1 MIAAEELCGTL
12 GIGGVAPIDHHGRID
27 EERLARAHRELTS
40 VSPKELTRAVARVWR
55 RLFGRELPALR
66 HAG

>member
-27 EERLARAHRELTS
+27 KERLARHRELTS
-40 VSPKELTRAVARVWR
+40 VSRKELTRAAARVWR
-55 RLFGRELPALR
+55 LLFGRELPALR

>member
-1 MIAAEELCGTL
+1 MIAAEELCGAL
-12 GIGGVAPIDHHGRID
+12 GIGGVAPTTIT
-27 EERLARAHRELTS
+27 AASTKSVSRAHRELTS
-40 VSPKELTRAVARVWR
+40 VSPKELTRAAALVWR